1 MSDAIWDPLL
11 AELDHWRA
19 AGRHIRLWLRDD
31 DAIAPGPQLDRLAAL
46 AERFGMP
53 VLLAV
58 IPHLAE
64 PALVSFVSRAPH
76 LLPCQHGSRHRNH
89 APEGEKKA
97 EFGRHRAPA
106 AMLDEIAAARQRLG
120 DLFGPALLPI
130 FVPPWNR
137 IDREVAAAL
146 PGLGFT
152 GLSCFR
158 GFTLDERGGPALAN
172 SEIDV
177 MDWHG
182 GRIGRPAP
190 AIVNELTALLAHR
203 RETGDPDDGIG
214 LLLHH
219 RDHDDGAW
227 RLLDALLARL
237 IRHPA
242 ICPVDP
248 RQLFSAPI
256 AA

>member
-1 MSDAIWDPLL
+1 MSDPAWDPLL
-11 AELDHWRA
+11 TELDRWRSE
-19 AGRHIRLWLRDD
+19 GRHIRLWLRDD

-46 AERFGMP
+46 AERFGIP

-58 IPHLAE
+58 IPHLAV
-64 PALVSFVSRAPH
+64 PALVLRLARAPL

-97 EFGRHRAPA
+97 EFGSHRPLS
-106 AMLDEIAAARQRLG
+106 AMLGEIASARRQLD
-120 DLFGPALLPI
+120 DLFGPALLPV

-137 IDREVAAAL
+137 LDREVAAAL
-146 PGLGFT
+146 PDLGFA

-158 GFTLDERGGPALAN
+158 GFTLGERSGPVLVN
-172 SEIDV
+172 SEIDI

-182 GRIGRPAP
+182 GRIGRSTP
-190 AIVNELTALLAHR
+190 AIVNELTALLVAR
-203 RETGDPDDGIG
+203 RETSEPDDRIG

-219 RDHDDGAW
+219 RDHDDAAW
-227 RLLDALLARL
+227 AFLDALLDRL
-237 IRHPA
+237 APHPA
-242 ICPVDP
+242 IRLADP
-248 RQLFSAPI
+248 RQLFSVSI

>member
-1 MSDAIWDPLL
+1 MNDATWDPLL
-11 AELDHWRA
+11 AELDRWRIE
-19 AGRHIRLWLRDD
+19 GRHLRLWLRDD

-46 AERFGMP
+46 ADRFDAP

-64 PALVSFVSRAPH
+64 PALVPRLTRAPL

-97 EFGRHRAPA
+97 EFGRHRPLA
-106 AMLDEIAAARQRLG
+106 AMLDEIATARRRLD
-120 DLFGPALLPI
+120 DLFGPALLPV

-137 IDREVAAAL
+137 IDREVTAAL
-146 PGLGFT
+146 PDLGFT

-158 GFTLDERGGPALAN
+158 GFTLGERGGPALVN
-172 SEIDV
+172 SEIDII
-177 MDWHG
+177 DWHG
-182 GRIGRPAP
+182 GRIGRSAP
-190 AIVNELTALLAHR
+190 AIVNELTALLVAR
-203 RETGDPDDGIG
+203 REKGEPDDRIG

-219 RDHDDGAW
+219 RDHDEAAW
-227 RLLDALLARL
+227 ALLDALLARL
-237 IRHPA
+237 ASHPA
-242 ICPVDP
+242 IRLADP
-248 RQLFSAPI
+248 RQLFSGTI